1 MEWCYKRE
9 AKTRNKISWLEV
21 WRRRKKGRKK
31 KKEENREKYCSGGF

>member
-9 AKTRNKISWLEV
+9 AKPRNKISRLEV